1 MKTVEDLNRLIRDEI
16 AAIEALRSEDEKIWS
31 VRGGVTEAAAKRSKK
46 IRRMIGDHNN
56 EIAHLRRL
64 IRFVEATPEEGI
76 RMMLDQ
82 LRGQV
87 DRITVS
93 ADRYKLKEQ
102 KKEYMNR
109 AGAQL
114 KHTQI
119 AELEFL
125 LQ

>member
-31 VRGGVTEAAAKRSKK
+31 ARGGVSDNYAKRSKK
-46 IRRMIGDHNN
+46 IRRMIGNHND

-64 IRFVEATPEEGI
+64 IRFVEATPEEGV

-82 LRGQV
+82 LREQAA
-87 DRITVS
+87 RITAS
-93 ADRYKLKEQ
+93 ADRYTLKEQ
-102 KKEYMNR
+102 RTEYLSN

-114 KHTQI
+114 KRAQI

>member
-16 AAIEALRSEDEKIWS
+16 ASIEALRSEDEKIWS
-31 VRGGVTEAAAKRSKK
+31 NRGGVTEADAKRSKK
-46 IRRMIGDHNN
+46 IRRMIGNHNN

-64 IRFVEATPEEGI
+64 IRFVEATPEEGV
-76 RMMLDQ
+76 RMMLEQ

-87 DRITVS
+87 ARITES
-93 ADRYKLKEQ
+93 ADRYTLKEQ
-102 KKEYMNR
+102 RKEYLSN

-114 KHTQI
+114 KRAQI

-125 LQ
+125 LR

>member
-1 MKTVEDLNRLIRDEI
+1 MKTVENLNRLIRDEI
-16 AAIEALRSEDEKIWS
+16 ASIEALRSEDEKIWS
-31 VRGGVTEAAAKRSKK
+31 NRGGAEADAKRSKK

-64 IRFVEATPEEGI
+64 IRFVEATPEEGV
-76 RMMLDQ
+76 RMMLEQ

-87 DRITVS
+87 ARITES
-93 ADRYKLKEQ
+93 ADRYTLKEQ
-102 KKEYMNR
+102 RKEYLSN

-114 KHTQI
+114 KRAQI

-125 LQ
+125 LR

>member
-16 AAIEALRSEDEKIWS
+16 ASIEALRSEDEKIWS
-31 VRGGVTEAAAKRSKK
+31 NRGGVTEADAKRSKK
-46 IRRMIGDHNN
+46 IRRMIGNHNN

-64 IRFVEATPEEGI
+64 IRFVEATPEEGV
-76 RMMLDQ
+76 RMMVEQ

-87 DRITVS
+87 ARITES
-93 ADRYKLKEQ
+93 ADRYTLKEQ
-102 KKEYMNR
+102 RKEYLSN

-114 KHTQI
+114 KRAQI

-125 LQ
+125 LR